1 CSGFVL
7 LPTQESVAAGVIPL
21 CGATLTC
28 PSPDSTKKPWLL
40 QIKTHDRKEFMI
52 QAPDER
58 CRTEW
63 STPIEECIRRLD
75 PTKIGTVE
83 SLSRT
88 LTETSL
94 NTLEMQ
100 REMVKAMQDPGAG
113 VKLVEFGPKR
123 GRAATK
129 YFTGKDA
136 IEWLISWSFA
146 NDRTSGAT
154 LATEMLR
161 NGFFH
166 TVNLDPITNSLALSK
181 DGILSRDVMDSEE
194 AKYVFVSM
202 TSTNPNAVFQ
212 SDDDSSSDSE
222 DDILATSSRP
232 ESLAAETG
240 FDSDGK
246 VLKQGFLLKK
256 GKVLKE
262 WKPRRFVLREKSLYL
277 YFYRGSKSKK
287 HRGAIPLC
295 GLTIYE
301 LDNEIREPETDQQ
314 LVSEGGSKR
323 QSARNSRNKVN
334 RILLITATGE
344 RVVVEATSAEERSA
358 WIGEL
363 RVAVAS
369 LDITS
374 S

>member
-1 CSGFVL
+1 
-7 LPTQESVAAGVIPL
+7 
-21 CGATLTC
+21 
-28 PSPDSTKKPWLL
+28 
-40 QIKTHDRKEFMI
+40 
-52 QAPDER
+52 
-58 CRTEW
+58 
-63 STPIEECIRRLD
+63 
-75 PTKIGTVE
+75 
-83 SLSRT
+83 
-88 LTETSL
+88 
-94 NTLEMQ
+94 MQ

-256 GKVLKE
+256 
-262 WKPRRFVLREKSLYL
+262 
-277 YFYRGSKSKK
+277 SKK

>member
-1 CSGFVL
+1 
-7 LPTQESVAAGVIPL
+7 
-21 CGATLTC
+21 
-28 PSPDSTKKPWLL
+28 
-40 QIKTHDRKEFMI
+40 
-52 QAPDER
+52 
-58 CRTEW
+58 
-63 STPIEECIRRLD
+63 
-75 PTKIGTVE
+75 
-83 SLSRT
+83 
-88 LTETSL
+88 
-94 NTLEMQ
+94 
-100 REMVKAMQDPGAG
+100 MVKAMQDPGAG

-123 GRAATK
+123 GKAATK

-262 WKPRRFVLREKSLYL
+262 WKPRRFVLREKSPYL
-277 YFYRGSKSKK
+277 YFYRGSKVCHLIFPRHIAISCLPRPCLSGYVDSRLA
-287 HRGAIPLC
+287 HRPPL
-295 GLTIYE
+295 
-301 LDNEIREPETDQQ
+301 
-314 LVSEGGSKR
+314 
-323 QSARNSRNKVN
+323 
-334 RILLITATGE
+334 
-344 RVVVEATSAEERSA
+344 RSA
-358 WIGEL
+358 YVWMCVCGRATQPHLARSHMRGPGEL
-363 RVAVAS
+363 S
-369 LDITS
+369 LALCKLVILMIWFNRARS
-374 S
+374 IVGQFHCVV